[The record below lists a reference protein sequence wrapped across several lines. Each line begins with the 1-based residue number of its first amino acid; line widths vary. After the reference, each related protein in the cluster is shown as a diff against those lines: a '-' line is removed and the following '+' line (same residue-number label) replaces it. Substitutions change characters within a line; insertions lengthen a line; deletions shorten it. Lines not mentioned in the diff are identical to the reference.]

1 MNLAELLIPKYESQ
15 PQKSN
20 ITINLIKNEDPRLH
34 KQLSIAEFITAFGR
48 YKRVMCQRLPE
59 RCVEL
64 DRYEANVVDIHNVYG
79 SKFYDYHCQFAARAA
94 IALRDNNIK
103 IDWSVRDLGLLMMVV
118 GNATANKCLTCS
130 STMHLSA
137 FCPHVQQN
145 IIPVIGQSV
154 QSNPIT
160 RNHPIND
167 KYGRPRTLVNNK
179 KCETI

>member
-1 MNLAELLIPKYESQ
+1 
-15 PQKSN
+15 
-20 ITINLIKNEDPRLH
+20 
-34 KQLSIAEFITAFGR
+34 
-48 YKRVMCQRLPE
+48 MCQRFPE
-59 RCVEL
+59 RSVEL
-64 DRYEANVVDIHNVYG
+64 DRCEANLVDIRNVYG

-179 KCETI
+179 EVCNNFKETDAKRQVVSSSTYVQHVMEMTMGHPCVRKAKEIPFKVRSD